1 MTASCCVVETMAET
15 RVYTVTG
22 MTCDH
27 CEAAVRSELAE
38 LVEIES
44 VSVSA
49 ESGSLTVDVAEGID
63 LPDQTIVNAV
73 DEAGYS
79 AERVR

>member
-1 MTASCCVVETMAET
+1 
-15 RVYTVTG
+15 
-22 MTCDH
+22 MTCGH
-27 CEAAVRSELAE
+27 CEAAVRSELTE
-38 LVEIES
+38 VVGIES

-49 ESGSLTVDVAEGID
+49 ESGALTVDIAEGVD
-63 LPDQTIVNAV
+63 LADQTIYNAV

>member
-1 MTASCCVVETMAET
+1 
-15 RVYTVTG
+15 
-22 MTCDH
+22 MTCAH

-49 ESGSLTVDVAEGID
+49 ESGSLTVDIAEGID